1 MESAYEYRK
10 RAREALD
17 GNIFSNSWLFLL
29 LAVLVADAILS
40 FAGFTFIGMII
51 LLGPVSIGVASYT
64 LHLIRQTEQ
73 KNKIEPLLDGFR
85 GNVGT
90 NILVGVL
97 DVLFV
102 VLWSLL
108 FIIPGIVKAI
118 SYSQSFYIAL
128 EHPEYDANTCITES
142 RKMMNGRKWR
152 YFCLQLS
159 FIGWIIVGFLCF
171 GIGML
176 WVSAYMQAANAAFY
190 EDIKNE
196 PVLI

>member
-17 GNIFSNSWLFLL
+17 GSIFSNSWLLLL
-29 LAVLVADAILS
+29 LAIFVTEAILS
-40 FAGFTFIGMII
+40 FAGFTAIGPII
-51 LLGPVSIGVASYT
+51 LYGPITIGVASYT
-64 LHLIRQTEQ
+64 LHLIRRTEQ

-97 DVLFV
+97 DILFV

-108 FIIPGIVKAI
+108 FVIPGIVKAI
-118 SYSQSFYIAL
+118 SYSQAFYIAL

-159 FIGWIIVGFLCF
+159 FIGWYIVGLLCF
-171 GIGML
+171 GIGAM
-176 WVSAYMQAANAAFY
+176 WVEAYRQAANAEFY

>member
-1 MESAYEYRK
+1 MVSCSEYRK

-17 GNIFSNSWLFLL
+17 GSIFSNSWLLLL
-29 LAVLVADAILS
+29 LAILVTEAILS

-51 LLGPVSIGVASYT
+51 LLGPVNIGVASYT

-97 DVLFV
+97 AALFV

-108 FIIPGIVKAI
+108 FVIPGIIKAI

-159 FIGWIIVGFLCF
+159 FIGWYIVGAICF
-171 GIGML
+171 GIGVL
-176 WVSAYMQAANAAFY
+176 WVEAYREAANAEFY